1 MNKPKKQF
9 KNPATSTPLFPM
21 RINKYLAHKGYATRR
36 EADTLVEKGLVF
48 VNGEKAKL
56 GDKVYEA
63 DAILVKNRTAREYHY
78 YAYHKPKG
86 IVVSSPGAGETEIT
100 KHARFPVRV
109 FPIGRLDKDSTGLVI
124 MTNDGRITDKLLNP
138 ENNHDKEYIVTVDKN
153 IYGGDLMKME
163 SGMKI
168 EKEKT
173 RPAKAT
179 KLSDK
184 KANIILS
191 EGKKHQIRRMFGAVG
206 YTVRELKRMR
216 VMNIELQ
223 SLKPNA
229 FREITGTEL
238 EKFLSSLGMK

>member
-1 MNKPKKQF
+1 
-9 KNPATSTPLFPM
+9 M

-36 EADTLVEKGLVF
+36 EADTLIEKGVVF
-48 VNGEKAKL
+48 VNGKRAAL
-56 GDKVYEA
+56 GDKVMET
-63 DAILVKNRTAREYHY
+63 DTVEVKDRKAREYHY

-86 IVVSSPGAGETEIT
+86 IVVSSPGPGETEIT

-138 ENNHDKEYIVTVDKN
+138 ENNHQKEYMVTVDKN

-163 SGMKI
+163 VGMKI
-168 EKEKT
+168 EGEKT

-179 KLSDK
+179 KLGDK
-184 KANIILS
+184 KASIILS
-191 EGKKHQIRRMFGAVG
+191 EGKKHQIRRMFAALG

-223 SLKPNA
+223 GLKPNA
-229 FREITGTEL
+229 YRELTGPEL
-238 EKFLSSLGMK
+238 EKFLTLLGMK